1 VGGPLSGDR
10 RCKLEKGERM
20 LKWLLGIGLIVLI
33 AIGIGGYYLYSNL
46 DVIVE
51 QAIEQI
57 GTEAVGVAVRVDRVE
72 LDLQAG
78 RVSVFGLSVANPKGF
93 EGMEAFTLAEITVAL
108 DLESLRDQ
116 DPIVLD
122 ELRIESPVVF
132 YELNSARKSNL
143 EILGEN
149 ASRGGDAGAT
159 DEGAGASE
167 SPLRLRIRKIRF
179 ADGRVY
185 ADTRAVGGIAMEAK
199 LATAT
204 LSDVGGP
211 NGATGAEI
219 GSILVEDLTRQTMLA
234 IGKGRL
240 DKILKSELGEE
251 GAKAAKKLLNIFGN

>member
-1 VGGPLSGDR
+1 
-10 RCKLEKGERM
+10 M
-20 LKWLLGIGLIVLI
+20 LKWLLGIGLVVLI

-46 DVIVE
+46 DVFVE

-78 RVSVFGLSVANPKGF
+78 RVSVYGLSVANPEGF
-93 EGMEAFTLAEITVAL
+93 EAADAFTLGEITIAL

-132 YELNSARKSNL
+132 YVLNRARKSNL

-149 ASRGGDAGAT
+149 ASGGSDYGAT
-159 DEGAGASE
+159 AEGAGESE
-167 SPLRLRIRKIRF
+167 PPFRLRILKIRF
-179 ADGRVY
+179 SDGRVD
-185 ADTRAVGGIAMEAK
+185 ADMRAIGGIRMEAK

-204 LSDVGGP
+204 LTDVGGP

-219 GSILVEDLTRQTMLA
+219 GSILVEELTRQTVLA
-234 IGKGRL
+234 IGKGQL
-240 DKILKSELGEE
+240 DKVLKSELGEE